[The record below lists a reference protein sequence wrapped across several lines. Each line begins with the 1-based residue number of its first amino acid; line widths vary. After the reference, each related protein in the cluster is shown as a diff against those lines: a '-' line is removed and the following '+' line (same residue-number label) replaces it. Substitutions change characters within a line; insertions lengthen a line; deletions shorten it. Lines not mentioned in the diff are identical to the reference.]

1 VGIFCARC
9 LWQAFGAEESAWCD
23 AARELVW
30 VAPFSRYNPR
40 SDLFDNR
47 PTWGI
52 NLFFADYRLF
62 TFVFFIVFSY
72 ISLRTILL
80 VKIPGQ
86 RAPDCGYALT
96 SRVMVSKELASGASA
111 AESTGSGSTGVAES
125 FETVCPI
132 SS

>member
-9 LWQAFGAEESAWCD
+9 LWQAFGAEESAWRD
-23 AARELVW
+23 AARELV
-30 VAPFSRYNPR
+30 
-40 SDLFDNR
+40 DDR

-62 TFVFFIVFSY
+62 TFVFFILFSY

-80 VKIPGQ
+80 VKIPSQ
-86 RAPDCGYALT
+86 QAPDCGYALT
-96 SRVMVSKELASGASA
+96 SRAMVSKELASGASA

-125 FETVCPI
+125 FKTACPI